1 MSLRSGDLHAGLRR
15 VRNQAVHRAKR
26 LDGVHPTAY
35 VHPSAQVAQDL
46 RAEEY
51 VFVGPGCVVPAGV
64 SIGRYTMFA
73 AEVAVVGDDHV
84 IDAVGVPMQFAGRPP
99 ARRTTIGR
107 DAWLGR
113 GVTVMA
119 GVDVGEGAVVAA
131 GSVVTKDVP
140 PYEIWGGVPA
150 RRIRDRFTGEDRD
163 RHARMV
169 AGPVVPPS
177 FAAQRDRLD
186 DEDRVQGA
194 GAPRSL
200 PHLCVL
206 TTAHPL
212 DDVRVTTKIVGAY
225 LEAGW
230 RVSWVGPDHSFF
242 AGEEYR
248 VPGVE
253 YHLTPPSRNRL
264 DRVRSAQRVD
274 AAARGVHDIDWW
286 YSPDPDAAATAVR
299 VARRQGGRVVFDVH
313 EEFHGAMLDR
323 WTFGRPVPAVREAM
337 RRRVAATAAA
347 CDVVVGVNE
356 AVLTPY
362 TRGHANAFQVR
373 NCAPRSFAASVP
385 AAAAA
390 PAHPMRVM
398 HGKGLP
404 GNGTPVVLEAVA
416 RVSGVEVVVFPGMG
430 PAASAPRWMPDL
442 DDRIDALG
450 VRDSVILHDAVTH
463 DAMPGVLAG
472 CRVGLVAYG
481 RDMGVSSLPNR
492 LFEYMSA
499 GMAVI
504 VPSYAVEMSA
514 LVEREGIGL
523 ACDMEDP
530 AALAAALTRL
540 RDEPDLAAEMGRR
553 ALAAFSERHCWEA
566 EIGRMLEAT
575 AP

>member
-1 MSLRSGDLHAGLRR
+1 MSVRSGDLHAGLRR

-64 SIGRYTMFA
+64 RIGRYTMFA
-73 AEVAVVGDDHV
+73 AEVAIVGDDHV
-84 IDAVGVPMQFAGRPP
+84 VDTVGVPMQFAGRPP
-99 ARRTTIGR
+99 SRPTTIGR

-113 GVTVMA
+113 GVTVMT

-131 GSVVTKDVP
+131 GAVVTKDVP

-150 RRIRDRFTGEDRD
+150 RKIRDRFTGEDRE
-163 RHARMV
+163 RHAAML
-169 AGPVVPPS
+169 AGPVLPPS
-177 FAAQRDRLD
+177 FAPPRRRLED
-186 DEDRVQGA
+186 D
-194 GAPRSL
+194 APSTEQAEER

-225 LEAGW
+225 LDAGW

-242 AGEEYR
+242 AGEGYR

-253 YHLTPPSRNRL
+253 YHLTPASQGRV
-264 DRVRSAQRVD
+264 DRVRSASRVTR
-274 AAARGVHDIDWW
+274 AAQQVRDVDWW

-299 VARRQGGRVVFDVH
+299 VARRQGGRVIFDIH

-323 WTFGRPVPAVREAM
+323 WTFGRPVPAAREAM
-337 RRRVAATAAA
+337 RRRVAATAQR

-356 AVLTPY
+356 AVLAPY
-362 TRGHANAFQVR
+362 TAGHPRAFQVR
-373 NCAPRSFAASVP
+373 NCAPRSFAAQVP
-385 AAAAA
+385 AASAA
-390 PAHPMRVM
+390 PAHPLRVM

-416 RVSGVEVVVFPGMG
+416 QVADVEVVVFPGMG
-430 PAASAPRWMPDL
+430 SVATAPRWMPDL
-442 DDRIDALG
+442 DARIEALG
-450 VRDSVILHDAVTH
+450 VRDAVVLHDAVAH
-463 DAMPGVLAG
+463 DAMPDVLAR

-492 LFEYMSA
+492 LFEYMAA

-514 LVEREGIGL
+514 LVEDEGIGL

-530 AALAAALTRL
+530 AALAEALTRL
-540 RDEPDLAAEMGRR
+540 RDDPDGVAAMGASALEAFR
-553 ALAAFSERHCWEA
+553 ARHCWEA
-566 EIGRMLEAT
+566 EVGRLLEAT
-575 AP
+575 TP